1 MSEISLN
8 LTKRELTRKKAK
20 SLREKGIVPSVVF
33 GGKEPILTQSE
44 YVETD
49 KAVRAVGYHSPLDLV
64 IDGKKQM
71 AMVKT
76 VAMDPVK
83 HTFINIEFQSIK
95 ANAVVEATAPIVVI
109 NYESSDASKAHLE
122 ILHVLEEVEVKA
134 KPADLP
140 EAIEVD
146 ASKLAAAGDRLI
158 VADIV
163 LPKGVEFADKEIDT
177 EAVIANVYAPAT
189 EAAERDAKAESDK
202 AAEEARAAEV
212 EAEAAEEEKKE
223 EA

>member
-8 LTKRELTRKKAK
+8 LTKRELTGKKAK

-33 GGKEPILTQSE
+33 GGKESILTQSE

-83 HTFINIEFQSIK
+83 HTFINIEFQAIK
-95 ANAVVEATAPIVVI
+95 ANAIVEATAPIVVV
-109 NYESSDASKAHLE
+109 NYESSEASKAHLE

-146 ASKLAAAGDRLI
+146 ASKLVAAGDRLTI
-158 VADIV
+158 ADVA
-163 LPKGVEFADKEIDT
+163 LPEGVEFADKEIDT
-177 EAVIANVYAPAT
+177 EAVIANVYDPAA

-202 AAEEARAAEV
+202 AAEEARAAE
-212 EAEAAEEEKKE
+212 EAAEAATEEKKE

>member
-1 MSEISLN
+1 MSESSLN
-8 LTKRELTRKKAK
+8 LAKRELTGKKAK
-20 SLREKGIVPSVVF
+20 SLREQGIIPSVVF

-49 KAVRAVGYHSPLDLV
+49 KAIRVAGYHSPINLT

-76 VAMDPVK
+76 VDMDPVK
-83 HTFINIEFQSIK
+83 HLIRNIEFQAIK
-95 ANAVVEATAPIVVI
+95 ASSVVEATAPIKIV
-109 NYESSDASKAHLE
+109 NYETSDANKAHLE
-122 ILHVLEEVEVKA
+122 ILRVLEEVEVKA

-140 EAIEVD
+140 ETIEVD
-146 ASKLAAAGDRLI
+146 ASKLAAAGDKLT
-158 VADIV
+158 VADIK

-177 EAVIANVYAPAT
+177 EAVIANVYDPAE

-202 AAEEARAAEV
+202 AAEEARTAEA
-212 EAEAAEEEKKE
+212 EAEAAAEEKKE
-223 EA
+223 D

>member
-8 LTKRELTRKKAK
+8 LTKRELTGKKAK

-33 GGKEPILTQSE
+33 GGKESILTQSE

-83 HTFINIEFQSIK
+83 HTFINIEFQAIK
-95 ANAVVEATAPIVVI
+95 ANAIVEATAPIVVV
-109 NYESSDASKAHLE
+109 NYESSEASKAHLE

-134 KPADLP
+134 KDKGSKGGIDIP
-140 EAIEVD
+140 ETPE
-146 ASKLAAAGDRLI
+146 
-158 VADIV
+158 
-163 LPKGVEFADKEIDT
+163 PDT
-177 EAVIANVYAPAT
+177 KPEPETI
-189 EAAERDAKAESDK
+189 SD
-202 AAEEARAAEV
+202 
-212 EAEAAEEEKKE
+212 
-223 EA
+223 

>member
-95 ANAVVEATAPIVVI
+95 ANAVVEATAPIVVV

-177 EAVIANVYAPAT
+177 EAVIANVYDPAT

>member
-8 LTKRELTRKKAK
+8 LTKRELTGKKAK

-33 GGKEPILTQSE
+33 GGKESILTQSE

-83 HTFINIEFQSIK
+83 HTFINIEFQAIK
-95 ANAVVEATAPIVVI
+95 ANAIVEATAPIVVV
-109 NYESSDASKAHLE
+109 NYESSEASKAHLE

-146 ASKLAAAGDRLI
+146 ASKLVAAGDRLTI
-158 VADIV
+158 ADVV

-177 EAVIANVYAPAT
+177 EAVIANVYDPAA
-189 EAAERDAKAESDK
+189 EAAERDTKAESDK
-202 AAEEARAAEV
+202 AAEEARAAE
-212 EAEAAEEEKKE
+212 EAATEEKKE

>member
-8 LTKRELTRKKAK
+8 LTKRELTGKKAK

-95 ANAVVEATAPIVVI
+95 ANAVVEATAPIVVV

-177 EAVIANVYAPAT
+177 EAVIANVYDPAT

-202 AAEEARAAEV
+202 AAEEARAAE
-212 EAEAAEEEKKE
+212 EAATEEKKE

>member
-8 LTKRELTRKKAK
+8 LTKRELTGKKAK

-83 HTFINIEFQSIK
+83 HTFINIEFQAIK
-95 ANAVVEATAPIVVI
+95 ANAIVEATAPIVVV
-109 NYESSDASKAHLE
+109 NYESSEASKAHLE

-134 KPADLP
+134 KPTDLP

-146 ASKLAAAGDRLI
+146 ASKLAAAGDRLTI
-158 VADIV
+158 ADVI

-177 EAVIANVYAPAT
+177 EAVIANVYDPAA

-202 AAEEARAAEV
+202 AAEEARAAE
-212 EAEAAEEEKKE
+212 EAAEAATEEKKE